1 MGRFNIRM
9 DTAEERVNELEDQVK
24 ELSKIA
30 SGKKRIREKLRGME
44 NRSKT
49 ITIWILGVS
58 KGEKK

>member
-49 ITIWILGVS
+49 ITI
-58 KGEKK
+58 